1 MNRYTAALAAD
12 VMRWDAERKLE
23 RLRDRLAA
31 LGINAELRDNNS
43 ALMVHRPDDGLPLHV
58 VLRFRGAFYVYQE
71 ADERYPT
78 NDPEA
83 AAEVLAYHLRSR

>member
-1 MNRYTAALAAD
+1 MTSSAAELAAD

-43 ALMVHRPDDGLPLHV
+43 ALMVHRPKDGLPLHV
-58 VLRFRGAFYVYQE
+58 VLKFRAAYYVCQE

-83 AAEVLAYHLRSR
+83 AAEVLAYHVRGR